1 MSPVSKKSVKKV
13 LKKTARKTVK
23 KSTSSKK
30 LNKLLTVVIPA
41 YNEEDMIKNAIVEL
55 KKIKS
60 KINNAGFNFKILVVN
75 DGSKDRTLELARSAG
90 ADEIVNHK
98 VNKGLGAAI
107 RSGLR
112 AARDLGSDIA
122 VKFDADLQH
131 DPEDILEL
139 IKPIVNDESDIVYG
153 RRFDRIEYKMPFVR
167 RTGNIIFSTIMKIL
181 TGWPIKDSQP
191 GIFAVNSDYLA
202 VFRLPGDYNYTQQV
216 LLDAFH
222 NGMRFSHVSVRF
234 KKRETGRSF
243 VSLKYPF
250 KVSYQILVLILSFKP
265 MRIFGSIGLF
275 MLLGAAA
282 LFGTELTRFFMEL
295 NPKPVVH
302 VNAVLGLGLTGIQF
316 LFFGLLAELI
326 VVIDRKRG

>member
-1 MSPVSKKSVKKV
+1 MSPAAKKTSKKAP
-13 LKKTARKTVK
+13 LKKPG
-23 KSTSSKK
+23 
-30 LNKLLTVVIPA
+30 KLLTVVIPA
-41 YNEEDMIKNAIVEL
+41 YNEQDMIANVITEL

-60 KINNAGFNFKILVVN
+60 KINAAGFNYRILVVN
-75 DGSKDRTLELARSAG
+75 DGSKDKTLELAKSAG

-153 RRFDRIEYKMPFVR
+153 KRFDRIEYKMPFIR
-167 RTGNIIFSTIMKIL
+167 RTGNIVFTTIMKML
-181 TGWPIKDSQP
+181 TGWPIEDSQP
-191 GIFAVNSDYLA
+191 GIFAVNKDYLS

-216 LLDAFH
+216 LLDAYH
-222 NGMRFSHVSVRF
+222 NSMRFAHVPVRF
-234 KKRETGRSF
+234 KKRKTGRSF

-250 KVSYQILVLILSFKP
+250 KVSYQILILILSFKP

-282 LFGTELTRFFMEL
+282 IFGTEIVRFFMEL
-295 NPKPVVH
+295 GDKPVVH

-326 VVIDRKRG
+326 VAIDRKRG